1 MDGSMAERVGF
12 EPTVRKAYTGFR
24 DQHIRPLC
32 HLSAGDCL
40 YPIQCGSQQVG
51 DTETPNL
58 VSLSQNQNIFQ
69 ILSFWS
75 IPRV

>member
-1 MDGSMAERVGF
+1 MAERVGF

-40 YPIQCGSQQVG
+40 YSIQCGSQQVG

-58 VSLSQNQNIFQ
+58 VSLSQKQNIFQ
-69 ILSFWS
+69 ISSFWS